1 MVFEFFIR
9 SSPWWLLDVTSCFTS
24 LVAGWTMLDHHVTV
38 QSQGM
43 SCSYNPQMG
52 NYKDWWSTPMTPLTH
67 CSCGWDAHFSCWTIP
82 LLLEFAFLLL
92 THPFWWY
99 VFFSFLRVNPN
110 FTYSNFSI
118 QVVWT
123 CLNNTHFSC
132 SKYQTIQNAERP
144 RFMGTCHH
152 HFMGCFHGGTPSS
165 HP

>member
-1 MVFEFFIR
+1 MVTRCNIVFHE
-9 SSPWWLLDVTSCFTS
+9 PC
-24 LVAGWTMLDHHVTV
+24 GWLDHAGPSCHCSITRHVMFV
-38 QSQGM
+38 QSPNGELQGLM
-43 SCSYNPQMG
+43 KYAHDPV
-52 NYKDWWSTPMTPLTH
+52 DPLFLWVRRT
-67 CSCGWDAHFSCWTIP
+67 FQ
-82 LLLEFAFLLL
+82 LLN
-92 THPFWWY
+92 HPFVAWIRIFAADASLLM
-99 VFFSFLRVNPN
+99 VCFFSFLRVNPN